1 MGPVTHAHDHTH
13 DGFEVPVRTRRRLA
27 AVAIGLALLTA
38 LGALVLRP
46 TGGDRPDL
54 RQLGLSSDLYEAR
67 VTATEEAPCS
77 GTRPQDLV
85 VCDVVTVELEEGPDA
100 GETETM
106 EIPLG
111 SANPG
116 LGEGDRIVV
125 TATGAQEGSQGVSGP
140 SERGAQGPAYDFAD
154 RQRRP
159 VLLGLA
165 VLFALVVVMLGRLRG
180 LAALGGLVGSIA
192 VLLTFVLPA
201 IIDGRP
207 PVFVAIVGA
216 AAIAFLGLYLAHG
229 FGPMT
234 TVALIGTLAAL
245 ALTALLAAV
254 FVALAHFSGFATEE
268 AFFLEAAGGNIDL
281 EGLMLA
287 GVVIGALGAIDDM
300 TVTQASAVWE
310 LRAAD
315 PGMTGPDLYAAGIRI
330 GRDHVAS
337 TVNTLLLA
345 YAGASMPLLLL
356 FVLSAQSLGTVA
368 NAEIVATEIV
378 RTLVGSIGLV
388 SAVPLTT
395 WLAARVVPEPGS

>member
-1 MGPVTHAHDHTH
+1 MWAVAHAHDT
-13 DGFEVPVRTRRRLA
+13 GFQVGPTTKRRLA
-27 AVAIGLALLTA
+27 VAAVVLAVLTGG
-38 LGALVLRP
+38 GALVLRP
-46 TGGDRPDL
+46 TGRDRPDL
-54 RQLGLSSDLYEAR
+54 TQIGLASDLYDAR
-67 VTATEEAPCS
+67 VTAVEQDACS
-77 GTRPQDLV
+77 GTLPEDAVL
-85 VCDVVTVELEEGPDA
+85 CDFIAIELREGPDR
-100 GETETM
+100 GETEAL
-106 EIPLG
+106 EIPVGPASPDLG
-111 SANPG
+111 PG
-116 LGEGDRIVV
+116 DEIVV
-125 TATGAQEGSQGVSGP
+125 SPTGAD
-140 SERGAQGPAYDFAD
+140 QGPAYEFSD
-154 RQRRP
+154 RERRP

-165 VLFALVVVMLGRLRG
+165 VLFALVVVVLGRLRG
-180 LAALGGLVGSIA
+180 LAALAGLAGSLV
-192 VLLTFVLPA
+192 VLLTFALPA

-207 PVFVAIVGA
+207 PVFVAIVA
-216 AAIAFLGLYLAHG
+216 ASAIAFLALYLAHG
-229 FGPMT
+229 FGPKT
-234 TVALIGTLAAL
+234 TVALLGTLAAL
-245 ALTALLAAV
+245 ALTALLAAL
-254 FVALAHFSGFATEE
+254 FVWLAHFSGFATEE
-268 AFFLEAAGGNIDL
+268 SFFLEAAGGAIDL

-315 PGMTGPDLYAAGIRI
+315 LTMPFTDLSNAALRI

-395 WLAARVVPEPGS
+395 WLAARVVRAPEHDPGG

>member
-1 MGPVTHAHDHTH
+1 MKGGLD
-13 DGFEVPVRTRRRLA
+13 VPRETRRRLA
-27 AVAIGLALLTA
+27 IVAVVLALLTA
-38 LGALVLRP
+38 VGALILRP
-46 TGGDRPDL
+46 TGRDRPDL
-54 RQLGLSSDLYEAR
+54 TQLGLSSDLYEAR
-67 VTATEEAPCS
+67 VAGSEEAACT
-77 GTRPQDLV
+77 GTRPQDAV
-85 VCDVVTVELEEGPDA
+85 VCDFVTIELQEGPDE
-100 GETETM
+100 GETETL
-106 EIPLG
+106 EIPIG
-111 SANPG
+111 SANPD
-116 LGEGDRIVV
+116 LGDGDEIVV
-125 TATGAQEGSQGVSGP
+125 SATGAE
-140 SERGAQGPAYDFAD
+140 QGPAYEFSD

-165 VLFALVVVMLGRLRG
+165 VLFALVVVVLGRFRG
-180 LAALGGLVGSIA
+180 LAALGGLAASIV
-192 VLLTFVLPA
+192 VLLTFALPA

-207 PVFVAIVGA
+207 PVFVAVVA
-216 AAIAFLGLYLAHG
+216 SAAIAFLALYLAHG

-234 TVALIGTLAAL
+234 TVALLGTLAAL
-245 ALTALLAAV
+245 ALTAVLAAL
-254 FVALAHFSGFATEE
+254 FVWLAHFSGFATEE
-268 AFFLEAAGGNIDL
+268 ALFLEVAGGRIDL

-310 LRAAD
+310 LRSAD
-315 PGMTGPDLYAAGIRI
+315 PTMSFHELYGAGLRI

-368 NAEIVATEIV
+368 NAEVVATEIV

-395 WLAARVVPEPGS
+395 WLAARVLPSSSASRPR